1 MKNEYSQKTKPL
13 ENMNSHLSTKTYIWM
28 FCCLAI
34 ASGGQTNR

>member
-1 MKNEYSQKTKPL
+1 MNIFKKQNPL
-13 ENMNSHLSTKTYIWM
+13 ENMNSHVSTKTYFWM